1 MTQKTKLTRKEFLE
15 KVKLIWMEE
24 VEPGNEQLE
33 LLVQIVEIGEDG
45 RILDILLE
53 TSSCLVCHSD
63 TLQYFIEKQ
72 GIEHM
77 GENHDEIDDKVH

>member
-1 MTQKTKLTRKEFLE
+1 MTQKTKLTRKEFLD
-15 KVKLIWMEE
+15 KVKLIWLT
-24 VEPGNEQLE
+24 VEDGNEDLE
-33 LLVQIVEIGEDG
+33 LLVQIVEIGKDG

-77 GENHDEIDDKVH
+77 GEHEIDDKVH